1 MTERVSYGVAELL
14 KQQIRAAP
22 WLKRLGAG
30 LSLRNHGFD
39 PTSVYVRFV
48 VDEVTLGQVF
58 FFIGLRFTSARII
71 TQMVHID
78 LHLSR
83 VIISVIK

>member
-1 MTERVSYGVAELL
+1 
-14 KQQIRAAP
+14 
-22 WLKRLGAG
+22 
-30 LSLRNHGFD
+30 
-39 PTSVYVRFV
+39 VRFV